1 MQQLF
6 IDKKALTTTYE
17 QAQMG
22 MDKVFDMI
30 DLHAW
35 AESDI
40 TEARNHFLR
49 AALALGAMP
58 GDLDDP
64 VFLEGN

>member
-30 DLHAW
+30 DEHAW
-35 AESDI
+35 
-40 TEARNHFLR
+40 
-49 AALALGAMP
+49 G
-58 GDLDDP
+58 GDRH
-64 VFLEGN
+64 